1 MSFLIPYFWIVG
13 FDNGDIAAKFFWYWL
28 FLGLYSAALV
38 FLGNF
43 LACFFP
49 NSAASNGKRA
59 IANVCR
65 IVCLFVLLA
74 IF

>member
-1 MSFLIPYFWIVG
+1 MYYKIFQVPYLVLSSVSFLIPYFWIVG
-13 FDNGDIAAKFFWYWL
+13 FDNGDVAAKFFWYWL

-49 NSAASNGKRA
+49 NSAASNGKPT
-59 IANVCR
+59 
-65 IVCLFVLLA
+65 L
-74 IF
+74 